1 MNQLY
6 HDGMAIVRKVGI
18 RLPSTHCTE
27 GGFSPH
33 TFLCDPSLP
42 SDLFLTFPINGK
54 CSSIPLRTSPF
65 RLLRRMIVL
74 PLPTDI
80 ISPLSTLQRHFKG
93 SVLLKADIFVTFTA
107 NANWP
112 EVRAALAGKGQHPAE
127 RYDIISRVFKLKLL
141 QMLADFKNGLLGP
154 RAAEVM
160 CVEWQKR
167 GLPHA
172 HILLF
177 FTGEA
182 KLRDAADYDTVV
194 CAEIPPADTEEELH
208 RRVMQTGFPMQH
220 CCPICKAGNSFL
232 CS

>member
-1 MNQLY
+1 MLS
-6 HDGMAIVRKVGI
+6 
-18 RLPSTHCTE
+18 L
-27 GGFSPH
+27 
-33 TFLCDPSLP
+33 PSLP
-42 SDLFLTFPINGK
+42 PDIFLAFVN
-54 CSSIPLRTSPF
+54 CSCIPPSQSTVRPSPP
-65 RLLRRMIVL
+65 RG
-74 PLPTDI
+74 PL
-80 ISPLSTLQRHFKG
+80 FKG
-93 SVLLKADIFVTFTA
+93 SLLLKADIFVTFTA

-112 EVRAALAGKGQHPAE
+112 EVRAALEGKGQHPAE
-127 RYDIISRVFKLKLL
+127 RYDVISRVFKLKLL

-208 RRVMQTGFPMQH
+208 RRVLRTGFYMSSLQH
-220 CCPICKAGNSFL
+220 
-232 CS
+232 